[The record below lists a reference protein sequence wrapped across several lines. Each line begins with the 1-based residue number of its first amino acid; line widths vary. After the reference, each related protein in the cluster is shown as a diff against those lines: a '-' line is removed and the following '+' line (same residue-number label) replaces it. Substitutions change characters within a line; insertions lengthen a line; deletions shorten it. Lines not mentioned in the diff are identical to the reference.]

1 MFCPDQGWLAPD
13 IKQEEEEEE
22 EQAVTQRGELLDF
35 TDQDHY
41 KSEMEEN
48 QNPEHRTDNPVKRE
62 EPDSASATTH
72 TQVSVHDVMIKPAS

>member
-1 MFCPDQGWLAPD
+1 MFCPAQGWLPPD
-13 IKQEEEEEE
+13 IKKEEEE

-41 KSEMEEN
+41 KSEMED
-48 QNPEHRTDNPVKRE
+48 QNPDHRTDNPVKRE

>member
-1 MFCPDQGWLAPD
+1 MFCPAQGWLPPD
-13 IKQEEEEEE
+13 IKQEEEEE

-41 KSEMEEN
+41 KSEMED
-48 QNPEHRTDNPVKRE
+48 QNPEHHTDNPVNRE